1 MRDARLTILLIVMA
15 FAVLL
20 AACQPPEH
28 PEMRGS
34 LYFGAGNYLAE
45 MDLRDGSTSVVA
57 NLGDTEIQELSS
69 QLDERLLLSV
79 LGSVNQQD
87 LHRLVLFDIGTRQA
101 LPLVTGRHGRYLP
114 GTRVLVY
121 DDGTKI
127 IMTERVQG
135 SWEQTEILSH
145 RYNTRVRILPIS
157 ATRFLYA
164 EVGSEI
170 HLYDKTTGES
180 TRLDALGKYCDL
192 DYTLWLPRHEKLLCR
207 TANDDDSF
215 AYPLVGLDGA
225 VSEQLNLPGSQSFRP
240 LAWLPDQDA
249 LVLSEQWWRKL
260 SDRERSAVWIYRFED
275 DGAFRLVDDQYLG
288 SWVVY
293 RRW

>member
-1 MRDARLTILLIVMA
+1 MREVRPTILLLVTV
-15 FAVLL
+15 FAMQLV
-20 AACQPPEH
+20 ACQPPEP

-57 NLGDTEIQELSS
+57 NLGDAEIREISS

-87 LHRLVLFDIGTRQA
+87 LHRLILFDIKTRQT

-127 IMTERVQG
+127 VMTERVQG
-135 SWEQTEILSH
+135 SWEQTEILPH
-145 RYNTRVRILPIS
+145 RYNAQVRILPIS

-164 EVGSEI
+164 EVGSAI
-170 HLYDKTTGES
+170 HLYDKTAGES

-207 TANDDDSF
+207 TVGDDDSF
-215 AYPLVGLDGA
+215 AYPLVSLDGL
-225 VSEQLNLPGSQSFRP
+225 VSAHLNLPGSQSFRP

-249 LVLSEQWWRKL
+249 LVLSEQWRRKL

-275 DGAFRLVDDQYLG
+275 DSPFRLVDDQYLG

-293 RRW
+293 QRW

>member
-1 MRDARLTILLIVMA
+1 MFENRLAILLLAA
-15 FAVLL
+15 FAMQL
-20 AACQPPEH
+20 AACQPPEQ

-45 MDLRDGSTSVVA
+45 FDLRDGSTSVVA
-57 NLGDTEIQELSS
+57 NLGDVEIQEMSS
-69 QLDERLLLSV
+69 LLDERLLLSV
-79 LGSVNQQD
+79 LGSVNLQE
-87 LHRLVLFDIGTRQA
+87 LHRLVLFDIKTRQA

-121 DDGTKI
+121 DDGSKI
-127 IMTERVQG
+127 VMTERLEG
-135 SWEQTEILSH
+135 AWESTEILQH
-145 RYNTRVRILPIS
+145 RYNAPVRILPLS

-164 EVGSEI
+164 EFGSAI
-170 HLYDKTTGES
+170 HLYDKMTGES

-207 TANDDDSF
+207 TLGSDESF
-215 AYPLVGLDGA
+215 TYPLVSLDGS
-225 VSEQLNLPGSQSFRP
+225 VSEKLNLPGSRSFRP

-249 LVLSEQWWRKL
+249 LVLSEQWRRAL

-275 DGAFRLVDDQYLG
+275 GTAFRLVDDQYLG
-288 SWVVY
+288 GSVFY
-293 RRW
+293 QRR